1 MLCRWLEELS
11 SFDIQFKEN
20 ESIIITVNNIP
31 LPSYCKLHCYNAQ
44 LTRRLTKGIPLIVGP
59 YYRLYREFNDICKFG
74 HYVMSYLKFG
84 SLLQALQ
91 LFYSDMTWWPKFVK
105 LLICTYGNIFVQLEP
120 TLKLL
125 AIVGQGDKTEWC
137 NFWRTTI
144 EPLQGL

>member
-91 LFYSDMTWWPKFVK
+91 RLYCGPSKVTPFSFVA
-105 LLICTYGNIFVQLEP
+105 LSHYGQ
-120 TLKLL
+120 
-125 AIVGQGDKTEWC
+125 
-137 NFWRTTI
+137 
-144 EPLQGL
+144 